1 MKSRISKAQRVQ
13 REIKRQKKQERKI
26 KREMYD
32 FMHPDRRAA
41 KRQNKRFSRSIS
53 NVNTALRMDF
63 NALSQK
69 QRNKVEQTLVNRL
82 NDAIDAY
89 DKVGGIPR
97 EIARQLPEGS
107 NKFQIASKMTNSKR
121 SQENNVTIM
130 KGIFNEYEVL
140 QSNNSKF
147 MDLFLDQYLGG
158 NYDRTNDPGKRYDYS
173 SRFMHSDTKA
183 DIAKH
188 FKNNPEDLFAIYDLF
203 SNEREKN
210 KQFEDFYMV
219 GDFDAAVLAMSKGVT
234 LKDKEFKDFIATARN
249 MRVMQIE
256 EDRRKTSEEIRRG
269 NVIDPNNIFLN
280 M

>member
-13 REIKRQKKQERKI
+13 REIKRQKKQERKL
-26 KREMYD
+26 KREMYN
-32 FMHPDRRAA
+32 FMHPDRRSA

-53 NVNTALRMDF
+53 NVNVALRMDF
-63 NALSQK
+63 NTLSQK
-69 QRNKVEQTLVNRL
+69 QKNKVEQTLVNRL

-89 DKVGGIPR
+89 DKVGGIPK

-130 KGIFNEYEVL
+130 KGIFNDYEVL

-173 SRFMHSDTKA
+173 SRFMHSDTKE

-203 SNEREKN
+203 TNEKENN

-249 MRVMQIE
+249 MRMMQIE
-256 EDRRKTSEEIRRG
+256 EDRRKTSEEIRLG